1 MSPIPTNITDIH
13 NQHHTATNQRS
24 NLNSPPLTINDTTT
38 NSIPNSTTP
47 TINDIHN
54 CHPTATALI
63 TNLNSTPST
72 DNETYNNHPSTMC
85 TMDTSLYSPNPLS
98 TPTPDCEAVPETV
111 G

>member
-1 MSPIPTNITDIH
+1 
-13 NQHHTATNQRS
+13 
-24 NLNSPPLTINDTTT
+24 
-38 NSIPNSTTP
+38 
-47 TINDIHN
+47 
-54 CHPTATALI
+54 
-63 TNLNSTPST
+63 LNSTPST